1 MRKTALSWA
10 FLAGFLAASRGWC
23 DVQVKVD
30 VNRGDEATAEFKF
43 DDVPSPSATDAA
55 NEATLRIVAGDA
67 DSNGAE
73 LRCLYDGRLPAGN
86 DEPDDNFFFAAGSE
100 GGRLLIDLGKAVDVK
115 QINAYSWHRDT
126 RGPQVYKIYAHEDA
140 GDGVRFRGVRRG
152 DPAERG
158 WKLLAEVDTRSESEE
173 PGGQYGVSIS
183 DSEGGTLVSARYLL
197 LVIEATETDD
207 PFGNTFFSEI
217 DVVDGQE
224 HAPAPEPPPVVVEVL
239 EVEGGVQ
246 IEFDVSQTPDLKPW
260 VDGTLKPTCAEWY
273 PKIVA
278 MLPSSDYEAPR
289 RFRITFHADMDGVA
303 YCAGTSINCAARW
316 FRDNLE
322 GEAPGAVVHEMVHV
336 VQQYGRARGGERN
349 PGWMVEGL
357 ADYIRWFLYEPED
370 KRTKPNPDRAKYTDS
385 YRITAAFL
393 DYIVREHDAA
403 CIEKFNAAMRNGEYS
418 ETLWQEY
425 TGKSIDELWANY
437 VETLRES

>member
-1 MRKTALSWA
+1 MRSAILSFT
-10 FLAGFLAASRGWC
+10 FLAGLLAATTGWC
-23 DVQVKVD
+23 DVQVTVG
-30 VNRGDEATAEFKF
+30 VNRGDAATEEFQF
-43 DDVPSPSATDAA
+43 DDVPPPSATDAA
-55 NEATLRIVAGDA
+55 NEATFRAVVGDA

-73 LRCLYDGRLPAGN
+73 LRCLYDGRLPAGE
-86 DEPDDNFFFAAGSE
+86 DEPDDNFFFAAGSD

-115 QINAYSWHRDT
+115 QFNTYSWHRDT
-126 RGPQVYKIYAHEDA
+126 RGPQVYKLYANEDA
-140 GDGVRFRGVRRG
+140 GDSVRFRGVRRG

-158 WKLLAEVDTRSESEE
+158 WTLLAQVDTREEGDE
-173 PGGQYGVSIS
+173 PGGQYGVSIR
-183 DSEGGTLVSARYLL
+183 DSEGGALVSARFLL
-197 LVIEATETDD
+197 LIIEATETDD

-224 HAPAPEPPPVVVEVL
+224 HAPAPEPPPVEVL
-239 EVEGGVQ
+239 EVEGDVQ
-246 IEFDVSQTPDLKPW
+246 IEFDVSETPDLKPW
-260 VDGTLKPTCAEWY
+260 VDETLKPTCAEWY

-278 MLPSSDYEAPR
+278 MLPSDDYEAPR
-289 RFRITFHADMDGVA
+289 RFRITFHADMEGVA
-303 YCAGTSINCAARW
+303 HCAGTSIHCAARW
-316 FRDNLE
+316 FRDNLD

-336 VQQYGRARGGERN
+336 VQQYGRARGRERN

-357 ADYIRWFLYEPED
+357 ADYIRWFLYEPEN
-370 KRTKPNPDRAKYTDS
+370 KRTKPNPDRAKYIDS

-393 DYIVREHDAA
+393 DYVVRDHDGA

-437 VETLRES
+437 VETLREG